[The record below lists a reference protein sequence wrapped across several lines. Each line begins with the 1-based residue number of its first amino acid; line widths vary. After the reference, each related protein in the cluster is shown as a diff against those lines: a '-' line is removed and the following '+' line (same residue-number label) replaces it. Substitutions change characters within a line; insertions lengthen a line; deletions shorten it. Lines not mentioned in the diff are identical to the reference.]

1 MLTWPLKTCI
11 IFLLSFYLS
20 QFSGGTAEGNTF
32 RFLPGKGC
40 AMSSLG
46 TVAIGMC
53 LVCIGAKWF
62 FTVRKARLEQSLE
75 AHRSDLSEAKKA
87 MSFILNRL
95 HYLTADRRQLEGKK
109 DGRERNIRHL
119 SEVLQGLV
127 KREEAENALRSE
139 QEQLMISAREKSKG
153 Y

>member
-1 MLTWPLKTCI
+1 
-11 IFLLSFYLS
+11 
-20 QFSGGTAEGNTF
+20 
-32 RFLPGKGC
+32 
-40 AMSSLG
+40 MSSLG

-53 LVCIGAKWF
+53 LVCIGATWF

-95 HYLTADRRQLEGKK
+95 HYLTADRKQLEGRK

-127 KREEAENALRSE
+127 KKEEEENTQRAE
-139 QEQLMISAREKSKG
+139 QEQRMVMARERSRG
-153 Y
+153 H